1 MLNRNQKYWIEK
13 VSLMAEDYT
22 PGLQNLLS
30 KQELK
35 ELATHLGTIAEKD
48 YRNQLAQTEAGPMS
62 EMTAREFT
70 EQMIL
75 QMLQAKEQE
84 TLQK

>member
-13 VSLMAEDYT
+13 ASLMVEDYAPELT
-22 PGLQNLLS
+22 ELMS

-35 ELATHLGTIAEKD
+35 KLTNHIGIVAEKD
-48 YRNQLAQTEAGPMS
+48 YRNQLEQTEAYPIS

-70 EQMIL
+70 EQMM
-75 QMLQAKEQE
+75 QTMLNQKLEE
-84 TLQK
+84 TQQK

>member
-1 MLNRNQKYWIEK
+1 MLNRNQKYRIEK

-35 ELATHLGTIAEKD
+35 ELVTHLGTIAEKD
-48 YRNQLAQTEAGPMS
+48 YRNQLAQTEVDPMS